1 MWDVTPSNPLPH
13 PLSPP
18 LIQRL
23 CGLTDLFRFNSSCVL
38 SAETQVSLERER
50 GEGGRDVIW
59 RGEEERRRGGEE
71 ERVKRQQTR
80 QQTKVY
86 TLFFLYYVFSH
97 NCERY
102 TRELTMET
110 SSRMMKKSWALSM
123 SWSRTK
129 ILTWRE
135 RSEDIVK
142 TDTNTQRY

>member
-1 MWDVTPSNPLPH
+1 M
-13 PLSPP
+13 
-18 LIQRL
+18 
-23 CGLTDLFRFNSSCVL
+23 
-38 SAETQVSLERER
+38 
-50 GEGGRDVIW
+50 
-59 RGEEERRRGGEE
+59 ERRRGGEE
-71 ERVKRQQTR
+71 ERRRGLRDSRQDGR
-80 QQTKVY
+80 QDGRQDSRQRLRYIHSSSSTM
-86 TLFFLYYVFSH
+86 
-97 NCERY
+97 CPARY